1 MSPQF
6 LCYNIIILLFYV
18 LTADFYIVFLREFL
32 MVDKGNFTSSSFDI
46 FDINLVQKEVDGGS
60 VSIDQIDEAVG
71 NNSNA
76 KSIIISGLKQ
86 DTFDYFVKKYGQ
98 QFKAISFWKNK
109 LVEDISLLGTL
120 KDIQFINYF
129 FNQRA
134 ISLWDMSDNKALK
147 GLGIYDFS
155 KLHSINE
162 IESSTNLEFFGI
174 GDMVWAGMVIDSL
187 KPIANTKIR
196 HFEWCGKKVSDND
209 YRCLAEGNIEI
220 LDINPTRFTLDELT
234 ELLAFFP
241 ESLSGSITKP
251 YITGSIGK
259 AGSNEHTTLNYLC
272 KNKKA
277 CVVGKDDKRFQ
288 KYLKDFEYLLEEKRH
303 MLHLIK

>member
-6 LCYNIIILLFYV
+6 LCYNIIILLFHV

-46 FDINLVQKEVDGGS
+46 FDINLVQKEVDGAS

-71 NNSNA
+71 DNSNV

-147 GLGIYDFS
+147 GLGIYDFFF
-155 KLHSINE
+155 LHTINE
-162 IESSTNLEFFGI
+162 IE
-174 GDMVWAGMVIDSL
+174 
-187 KPIANTKIR
+187 
-196 HFEWCGKKVSDND
+196 
-209 YRCLAEGNIEI
+209 
-220 LDINPTRFTLDELT
+220 
-234 ELLAFFP
+234 
-241 ESLSGSITKP
+241 
-251 YITGSIGK
+251 
-259 AGSNEHTTLNYLC
+259 
-272 KNKKA
+272 
-277 CVVGKDDKRFQ
+277 
-288 KYLKDFEYLLEEKRH
+288 
-303 MLHLIK
+303 